1 MTTTAN
7 PLRAYMAVT
16 AAYWAFML
24 SDGALRML
32 VLLHFNAL
40 GFTPLQLAWL
50 FVLYEVAGIITNL
63 AAGWLAARFGLAAT
77 LYAGLALQIAALGA
91 LAQLDPDWTIAA
103 SVVFVMAV
111 QGVSGVAKDLSKM
124 SSKSAVKLLAPA
136 QEGALFRWVALL
148 TGSKNAVKGAGF
160 FLGAALLA
168 TAGFQ
173 AAVWGMAG
181 VLVVILAAVLL
192 FLPEGLPGRMK
203 GADTWSGWRS
213 HDPRVNRLSL
223 ARLFLFG
230 ARDVWFVVGIPIYFQ
245 AVLSDGTAEGRREAF
260 FLVGGF
266 MALWIIGY
274 GAVQAF
280 APALLGRE
288 GQSEQ
293 AITRKAILWAGG
305 AGADPCRARACGG
318 VCRCSGAV
326 VDRAAG
332 CGPADLWLCIC
343 AEFCGAF
350 LSDPC
355 LRRGRSDHT
364 RCRVL
369 LHGKCGWAVAWHA
382 AFRGQL
388 SVRRVAALPCHCGG
402 NGGGKLADCP
412 QAGTFIAAL
421 SGQLCALRVP
431 AHLKSASGL
440 PWKSCARH
448 PVERGLRRAGRPSSH
463 VLPEHF
469 RYSGRSIPRHYVSE
483 LVRLP
488 RHILQPVECRL

>member
-1 MTTTAN
+1 VTTTAN

-305 AGADPCRARACGG
+305 LVPIPAVLALAAAFADAPAPWLTGLLVVGLLIFGFVFALNSAVHSYLILAFGAA
-318 VCRCSGAV
+318 
-326 VDRAAG
+326 DRITRDVGFYYMANAAG
-332 CGPADLWLCIC
+332 
-343 AEFCGAF
+343 
-350 LSDPC
+350 
-355 LRRGRSDHT
+355 R
-364 RCRVL
+364 L
-369 LHGKCGWAVAWHA
+369 L
-382 AFRGQL
+382 
-388 SVRRVAALPCHCGG
+388 
-402 NGGGKLADCP
+402 
-412 QAGTFIAAL
+412 GTLL
-421 SGQLCALRVP
+421 SGVSYQFGGLPLCLATAGVMAAASWLIARRL
-431 AHLKSASGL
+431 AHL
-440 PWKSCARH
+440 
-448 PVERGLRRAGRPSSH
+448 
-463 VLPEHF
+463 
-469 RYSGRSIPRHYVSE
+469 
-483 LVRLP
+483 
-488 RHILQPVECRL
+488 